1 MNINEAFPS
10 GKFLKSDDLQGRI
23 VKLKIASLT
32 YEKIG
37 TDTKLVMYFVGKD
50 KGMVLNKTNA
60 RTIAEVYGDD
70 TDNWVGG
77 DINVFSMKVDFQGRM
92 VDGLRVKI
100 PPRAAPARQ
109 APPQHGHPAGAAL
122 AQSAPPPPAMTGG
135 YADIMDDEIP
145 FAPEWR

>member
-37 TDTKLVMYFVGKD
+37 TDNKLVMYFVGKE

-60 RTIAEVYGDD
+60 RTIADAYGND
-70 TDNWVGG
+70 TDNWTGG
-77 DINVFSMKVDFQGRM
+77 EINVFSMKVDFQGKL
-92 VDGLRVKI
+92 VDGLRVNI
-100 PPRAAPARQ
+100 PPRQNSAPQQRPINVMPNAR
-109 APPQHGHPAGAAL
+109 PPQQVNP
-122 AQSAPPPPAMTGG
+122 QPAMAGG
-135 YADIMDDEIP
+135 NDDPFEDEIP
-145 FAPEWR
+145 F